1 MNKAAERWRKWA
13 HIGKGKGGG
22 GVWCLGQRDGGV
34 GREKRGKEKHTHTYT
49 LAKNEQKNEPLL
61 LHPPA
66 VKWQFQFC
74 QQTSPATML
83 PEEAAEGE
91 YTHRLFQTQGM
102 QGLKTTEKS
111 CHGLRLD
118 TRGSSCFKRKRNK
131 SSECSTLSYWVSV
144 SAVINLWTTVWH
156 LLPIKV
162 NQMSKLFRR
171 SSASGQDEN

>member
-1 MNKAAERWRKWA
+1 MKKVSSYWEGWRVGCGVWGREMGVWGGRREAERNT
-13 HIGKGKGGG
+13 
-22 GVWCLGQRDGGV
+22 
-34 GREKRGKEKHTHTYT
+34 HTHTLWQKT
-49 LAKNEQKNEPLL
+49 EQKNEPLL

-91 YTHRLFQTQGM
+91 YTHRLFQTQEM
-102 QGLKTTEKS
+102 QTEKS

-131 SSECSTLSYWVSV
+131 SSECSTLTYRVSV

-171 SSASGQDEN
+171 SSASVQDEN

>member
-1 MNKAAERWRKWA
+1 MKKVSSYWEGKGWRWGVVSGAERWGCGEGEER
-13 HIGKGKGGG
+13 
-22 GVWCLGQRDGGV
+22 QR
-34 GREKRGKEKHTHTYT
+34 ETHTYT

-111 CHGLRLD
+111 CLRLD

>member
-111 CHGLRLD
+111 CLRLD
-118 TRGSSCFKRKRNK
+118 TLTPLSESETKAASARLWVIESPCRLSSTFEQQFGTFC
-131 SSECSTLSYWVSV
+131 
-144 SAVINLWTTVWH
+144 
-156 LLPIKV
+156 
-162 NQMSKLFRR
+162 Q
-171 SSASGQDEN
+171 